1 MAGCSGIGALPR
13 VKNRQRECETAFS
26 TSGCQAMKLVVSRT
40 CTELVSESRD
50 QVSSRPFEEFR
61 HAEAFVLLGD
71 PGSGKTTAFENEA
84 RVMGNQAHYVSA
96 RDLIKLPLVLHQQ
109 HKEKTL
115 FIDGLD
121 EVRAGESDARTP
133 FDAIRHRISEL
144 GNPKFRLSCRHA
156 DWLGENDESNL
167 AMVTPNGE
175 LKVLKLDPLN
185 ATDTAQIL
193 AEHPNV
199 DDAEGFI
206 REARERRMDG
216 MLANPQN
223 LELLADAVAGEG
235 SWPAGRK
242 ETFEIAALK
251 MASEE
256 NVEHKIAES
265 SLPRDELLD
274 AAGRLCAIQLIC
286 GLVGYGVEFGD
297 SDNEVIDPNLC
308 RYQDPD
314 HLRYALGTRLF
325 SAVDE
330 GVLAPVHRH
339 IAEFLGA
346 RHLARIIEDGLPAK
360 RVISLITGEDGLV
373 VSEFRGLSAWL
384 ASISVDA
391 RKFMID
397 LDSVGVGLYGDIR
410 GFTPNEKHALLNA
423 LAGRFQ
429 GFEAFHAASAFIE
442 LATPEMAS
450 AIEGILTDYR
460 RDAEHQMLATFL
472 LRILE
477 VSQQSSELTQVAL
490 GMVRDESWEPHV
502 RQYALGAYLKCRA
515 DGIDKDRELQT
526 LLAQIHGG
534 QLEDANN
541 ELLGTLLGY
550 MYPNGVT
557 EADVWDHL
565 NDRGASNFI
574 GVYLMFW
581 KQRLVEQTPR
591 ENFPE
596 LMDGMAKQISR
607 IRTSFRKYSLRE
619 LPFEILSRSLQTSGD
634 ELEIER
640 LFDWLSIEVTLRREN
655 TVNGFREEIRVWLEN
670 RPEMQKALIAEGLA
684 RCPSSD
690 DFRME
695 AFYVLQRLFGAE
707 KPTDFGVWCAEQ
719 IPGPLGSELHVAE
732 FLLEQ
737 AVASMST
744 VGDQTALSKAYLE
757 EIVMGREALTEKL
770 TQLFNPTTPAW
781 QLEIEEEEQRLQDA
795 EERRKHRWLETV
807 CSHRDALVENSA
819 PLGLMLELAQSYLGE
834 IYRIED
840 APGVRGIEDSLDGD
854 QSLVDAAI
862 TGLRN
867 AIHRP
872 DIPDIDGVLQ
882 ATSNNRILGVSF
894 TVVAGM
900 AEIERTSPDEI
911 DRLDRGL
918 LTKAIAHC
926 FSAGNHQEWP
936 SWYLRVL
943 RHHPD
948 IIAEIHMEF
957 AFAGIQVDD
966 GFVNSFWHLP
976 NDKNH
981 SEIARTVSLPLLESF
996 PTQSNE
1002 KHMDLLENLLKS
1014 ARGHADRESFR
1025 RLIRDKSEIE
1035 EIDDAQKARWITAGL
1050 TIDPDRFLPRAKF
1063 FVEKSD
1069 PMILELA
1076 ESFRK
1081 LATGDLD
1088 LRVAEFIIQ
1097 VVGSRVE
1104 AENSHKD
1111 GRVTPEMYAAQ
1122 LVSSNIQVLANSPES
1137 DASDALSRLGA
1148 EPALISWEAA
1158 ISSAAR
1164 SQRVIRR
1171 DASFRHPDVEAVR
1184 TTLEG
1189 GTPANPGDLAAL
1201 VADRIEEMALRVR
1214 TDNTDEWR
1222 QYWNDGQRGKVDKP
1236 KIEDRCR
1243 DTLLSHLRQLL
1254 PAGVDAQPEGQYA
1267 NDKRSD
1273 IRVALASS
1281 FHVPVEIKKN
1291 DHAGLWSAIK
1301 DQLINLYASDP
1312 DTDGHGIYLVFW
1324 FGTEF
1329 TKLPPDGNRPEN
1341 PDELKEQLLTTLST
1355 EERRKITVC
1364 VIDVS
1369 PLDT

>member
-1 MAGCSGIGALPR
+1 
-13 VKNRQRECETAFS
+13 
-26 TSGCQAMKLVVSRT
+26 MKLVLPRT
-40 CTELVSESRD
+40 CTELVAEGRH
-50 QVSSRPFEEFR
+50 QVGSQPFEHYR
-61 HAEAFVLLGD
+61 TAEAFVLLGD

-84 RVMGNQAHYVSA
+84 KAMGDQAHFVSA
-96 RDLIKLPLVLHQQ
+96 RDLIKLPLAFHER
-109 HKEKTL
+109 HNGKTL

-429 GFEAFHAASAFIE
+429 GFEAFHAASAFIK

-655 TVNGFREEIRVWLEN
+655 TVNGFRQEIRVWLEN

-737 AVASMST
+737 AVE
-744 VGDQTALSKAYLE
+744 ALRNGEDHTGLSREYLE
-757 EIVMGREALTEKL
+757 ESVAGCEALVDKL
-770 TQLFNPTTPAW
+770 NQLLYPTPPAW
-781 QLEIEEEEQRLQDA
+781 QREFEEEDRKLKDA
-795 EERRKHRWLETV
+795 EERRNHQWFDMVR
-807 CSHRDALVENSA
+807 SHQDALVENNA
-819 PLGLMLELAQSYLGE
+819 PLGLLFELAQSYLGG
-834 IYRIED
+834 IDRID
-840 APGVRGIEDSLDGD
+840 DVPGVRGIEESLEGD
-854 QSLVDAAI
+854 KCLVDAAI
-862 TGLRN
+862 MGLRN
-867 AIHRP
+867 AIYRS
-872 DIPDIDGVLQ
+872 DIPRVEEVAQ
-882 ATSNNRILGVSF
+882 AKSNNSILGVSF
-894 TVVAGM
+894 AVVAGM
-900 AEIERTSPDEI
+900 AEIERTTPDEI
-911 DRLDRGL
+911 DRLDRGVL
-918 LTKAIAHC
+918 AKAIAHC
-926 FSAGNHQEWP
+926 FSAGNHQRWP
-936 SWYLRVL
+936 SWYLRIL
-943 RHHPD
+943 RDHPD
-948 IIAEIHMEF
+948 IVAEIHKEF
-957 AFAGIQVDD
+957 AFAGLRGDED
-966 GFVNSFWHLP
+966 GYIDGFWHLP
-976 NDKNH
+976 HDGIH

-996 PTQSNE
+996 PTQSRE
-1002 KHMDLLENLLKS
+1002 KHMDLLEILLKS
-1014 ARGHADRESFR
+1014 ARDHADRESFR
-1025 RLIRDKSEIE
+1025 HLIRDKSEIVE
-1035 EIDDAQKARWITAGL
+1035 MDNAQKARWITAGL
-1050 TIDPDRFLPRAKF
+1050 TIDPDRFLPPAQAF
-1063 FVEKSD
+1063 LATSD
-1069 PMILELA
+1069 FAILELA
-1076 ESFRK
+1076 TSFRK
-1081 LATGDLD
+1081 LAASDLD
-1088 LRVAEFIIQ
+1088 LRVAAFIIES
-1097 VVGSRVE
+1097 VGSLVNVE
-1104 AENSHKD
+1104 NLYKD
-1111 GRVTPEMYAAQ
+1111 GRVTPEMHAAQ
-1122 LVSSNIQVLANSPES
+1122 LVSSNIQVLANSPEPE
-1137 DASDALSRLGA
+1137 ASDALSRLGA

-1243 DTLLSHLRQLL
+1243 DTLLSHLRLLL
-1254 PAGVDAQPEGQYA
+1254 PKGVDAQPEGQYA

-1273 IRVALASS
+1273 IRVAFASA

>member
-1 MAGCSGIGALPR
+1 
-13 VKNRQRECETAFS
+13 
-26 TSGCQAMKLVVSRT
+26 MKLFVART
-40 CTELVSESRD
+40 CTELVSEDRD
-50 QVSSRPFEEFR
+50 QVRSRPLEDFR
-61 HAEAFVLLGD
+61 PAQAFVLLGD

-84 RVMGNQAHYVSA
+84 RAMGNQAHCVSA

-109 HKEKTL
+109 YKEKTL

-133 FDAIRHRISEL
+133 FDAIRHRIAEL
-144 GNPKFRLSCRHA
+144 GKPKFRLSCRHA
-156 DWLGENDESNL
+156 DWLGENDASNL
-167 AMVTPNGE
+167 TKVTPGGE
-175 LKVLKLDPLN
+175 LKVLKLNPLN
-185 ATDTAQIL
+185 ESDTVLIL
-193 AEHPNV
+193 EAHPDV
-199 DDAEGFI
+199 DDPEEFI

-216 MLANPQN
+216 MLSNPQN

-256 NVEHKIAES
+256 NVEHKIAQS

-286 GLVGYGVEFGD
+286 GLVGYGLEFGD
-297 SDNEVIDPNLC
+297 SDKEVIDPNLC
-308 RYQDPD
+308 GYQDPD
-314 HLRYALGTRLF
+314 HLRHALGTRLF

-346 RHLARIIEDGLPAK
+346 RHLARIIDEGLPAK
-360 RVISLITGEDGLV
+360 RVISLMTGEDGLV
-373 VSEFRGLSAWL
+373 VSELRGLSAWL
-384 ASISVDA
+384 ASISADA
-391 RKFMID
+391 RKFLID
-397 LDSVGVGLYGDIR
+397 LDSVGIGLYGDIR
-410 GFTPNEKHALLNA
+410 GFTINEKHALLNA
-423 LAGRFQ
+423 LAGRVQ
-429 GFEAFHAASAFIE
+429 GFDAFHASSAFIE
-442 LATPEMAS
+442 LATPEMVPVFG
-450 AIEGILTDYR
+450 GILTDDR

-477 VSQQSSELTQVAL
+477 ESQQSSELTQVAL
-490 GMVRDESWEPHV
+490 GMVRDESRKPHV
-502 RQYALGAYLKCRA
+502 RQCALGAYLKCCE
-515 DGIDKDRELQT
+515 DGIDKDGELQT

-541 ELLGTLLGY
+541 ELLGSLLWY
-550 MYPNGVT
+550 MYPNSVT
-557 EADVWDHL
+557 EADVWNHL
-565 NDRGASNFI
+565 NDKGASNFI

-581 KQRLVEQTPR
+581 KQRLVQQTPR
-591 ENFPE
+591 ENFPD
-596 LMDGMAKQISR
+596 LMDGMATQISR
-607 IRTSFRKYSLRE
+607 IRTSFRKYSLGE
-619 LPFEILSRSLQTSGD
+619 LPFEILSRSLQAKGD
-634 ELEIER
+634 QLAIKH
-640 LFDWLSIEVTLRREN
+640 LFDWLSIEVTLRQES
-655 TVNGFREEIRVWLEN
+655 TANGFREEIRGWLEN
-670 RPEMQKALIAEGLA
+670 RPELQKALIAEGLA
-684 RCPSSD
+684 RCPKSD

-695 AFYVLQRLFGAE
+695 AFYVFHRLFGAE
-707 KPTDFGVWCAEQ
+707 QPNDFGVWCADQ
-719 IPGPLGSELHVAE
+719 IPGPLGDEPQVAE

-737 AVASMST
+737 AVRSLRN
-744 VGDQTALSKAYLE
+744 GEDQTELSREYLE
-757 EIVMGREALTEKL
+757 EVVVGRESLAENLN
-770 TQLFNPTTPAW
+770 QLLNPTPPAW
-781 QLEIEEEEQRLQDA
+781 QRKFEDEEQKLKDA
-795 EERRKHRWLETV
+795 EVRRVHQWLAMV
-807 CSHRDALVENSA
+807 RSHQHALVENDA
-819 PLGLMLELAQSYLGE
+819 PLGLLFELARSYLGG
-834 IYRIED
+834 IDRLD
-840 APGVRGIEDSLDGD
+840 DVPGVPGIEESLDGD
-854 QSLVDAAI
+854 QCLVDAAI

-872 DIPDIDGVLQ
+872 DIPEVDEIAQ
-882 ATSNNRILGVSF
+882 AKSNNRILGVSF

-918 LTKAIAHC
+918 LAKAIAHC
-926 FSAGNHQEWP
+926 FSAGNHQKWP
-936 SWYLRVL
+936 AWYLRVL

-948 IIAEIHMEF
+948 IVAEIHMEF
-957 AFAGIQVDD
+957 VTASMQGDQDYVD
-966 GFVNSFWHLP
+966 SFWHLS
-976 NDKNH
+976 NDENH
-981 SEIARTVSLPLLESF
+981 SEIARVVSLPLLEAF
-996 PTQSNE
+996 PTQSSE
-1002 KHMDLLENLLKS
+1002 KHMDSLENLLLS
-1014 ARGHADRESFR
+1014 ARNHADRKSFR
-1025 RLIRDKSEIE
+1025 QLVREKCEIE
-1035 EIDDAQKARWITAGL
+1035 DMDDAQKARWIAAGL
-1050 TIDPDRFLPRAKF
+1050 TIHPDCFLKLAKN
-1063 FVEKSD
+1063 FVESAD
-1069 PMILELA
+1069 FVILELA
-1076 ESFRK
+1076 AAFRK
-1081 LATGDLD
+1081 LGTPDLD
-1088 LRVAEFIIQ
+1088 LSVAKFIIQ
-1097 VVGSRVE
+1097 VVGKDVDFD
-1104 AENSHKD
+1104 NSYKD
-1111 GRVTPEMYAAQ
+1111 GYYTPEMHAAQ
-1122 LVSSNIQVLANSPES
+1122 LVSSNIQLLANSPEP

-1184 TTLEG
+1184 TTLKG

-1201 VADRIEEMALRVR
+1201 VADRIEKIALRVR
-1214 TDNTDEWR
+1214 TANTDEWR
-1222 QYWNDGQRGKVDKP
+1222 QFWDEGKRGKLEKP

-1291 DHAGLWSAIK
+1291 DHDDLWSAIK